1 VTLARPDTGR
11 EPQQI
16 DTKLRQ
22 TPRLAEYVAHSLE
35 TGLIKWRRVSRA
47 GALLR
52 RRQIDFFTDWLRRFL
67 HGFSLASEL
76 RMDTHGGD

>member
-1 VTLARPDTGR
+1 
-11 EPQQI
+11 
-16 DTKLRQ
+16 
-22 TPRLAEYVAHSLE
+22 
-35 TGLIKWRRVSRA
+35 LIKWRRVSRA